1 MALGQSLGSCMLRS
15 RKKKPSDA
23 KSRKFAHLF
32 FILNITFLVVVWL
45 LTQFYA
51 IPPLEILLSW
61 MLVTIIMI
69 VILWFVD
76 RRAARMAID
85 DLGRYP

>member
-1 MALGQSLGSCMLRS
+1 LRG

-23 KSRKFAHLF
+23 RSRRHAQISFV
-32 FILNITFLVVVWL
+32 LNIGFLVAMWL

-61 MLVTIIMI
+61 MLLTTIMI
-69 VILWFVD
+69 AVLWFVD
-76 RRAARMAID
+76 RRAARMV
-85 DLGRYP
+85 LENLSRSP

>member
-1 MALGQSLGSCMLRS
+1 MGSCILRS

-23 KSRKFAHLF
+23 KSRKYAHLF
-32 FILNITFLVVVWL
+32 FILNIAFLVVVWL

-61 MLVTIIMI
+61 ILVTIIMI

-76 RRAARMAID
+76 RKAAHMVLE
-85 DLGRYP
+85 DLGRNP